1 MMINRDKNYFKRL
14 NHFRN
19 VVQSQLKKTGQSITK
34 YKVGAMVSVLLDKS
48 YKRKY
53 DTSKHIHLESF
64 RNRLFLENLH
74 TVSRNVIVFRFNKT
88 IKKTQRKCPESL
100 SLFS

>member
-19 VVQSQLKKTGQSITK
+19 IVQSQLKKTGQSINK

-48 YKRKY
+48 YKRK
-53 DTSKHIHLESF
+53 
-64 RNRLFLENLH
+64 
-74 TVSRNVIVFRFNKT
+74 
-88 IKKTQRKCPESL
+88 
-100 SLFS
+100 